1 MKNNIVVV
9 FSSHLSEEENQE
21 FIKHIGNT
29 IGVRHKV
36 VCYPNFNQFSLSEIY
51 NDAIKTHRVDNCIFV
66 MCHNDIIIKTKNW
79 GKILLNHYN
88 KTDFGIIGIAG
99 STFVPK
105 SGMWWE
111 DRSKM
116 CGIVEHTNG
125 VSEWVSEYSN
135 EINGVKPV
143 VMIDGL
149 FMSFDPDKIVSNFNT
164 NYGNFHFYDITFCID
179 NYMNYINIGV
189 ITSIRVLH
197 KSIGQT
203 NDSWEQNRVKFS
215 SEYALPIRY
224 ISEDKLKVLICCQF
238 FKNYTGSEV
247 SNYELSKELVK
258 LGCDVT
264 IISSI
269 VGNPLLEKANKNG
282 VKVFSYNNLPNF
294 RINQKGQFEFYKN
307 EAEFDIIHINHKP
320 IGELILQLYTNTPAV
335 MHVRSEVIPIF
346 EEPIINPVIKR
357 YISIRESITEYIK
370 SFGINDDL
378 IVEIDNPFDY
388 SRFNLNPSIN
398 SHRNLAVSNMKQ
410 LGIKLSDF
418 RLEKD
423 VVLFI
428 GTLDHLR
435 INIILDLI
443 KMTEENNQELW
454 IIGEDN
460 GNNLHLIKGDHVKYL
475 GVKSNVEEYIKYCT
489 YTAGIFK
496 GRTTIE
502 GFLCGKRGWVY
513 TVDKE
518 GNILNKE
525 LQDVPT
531 DVEKYR
537 SDFSAEKVFKLYEE
551 VIDDFWL

>member
-9 FSSHLSEEENQE
+9 FSSHLSEEENQK
-21 FIKHIGNT
+21 FIKHIDNT
-29 IGVRHKV
+29 IGVKHKTI
-36 VCYPNFNQFSLSEIY
+36 CYPNFNQYSLAEIY

-66 MCHNDIIIKTKNW
+66 MCHNDIVIKTPNW

-88 KTDFGIIGIAG
+88 KTNYAIIGIAG
-99 STFVPK
+99 STFIPK

-116 CGIVEHTNG
+116 YGIVEHTNG
-125 VSEWVSEYSN
+125 ISEWVSEYSN
-135 EINGVKPV
+135 EFYGVKPV

-149 FMSFDPDKIVSNFNT
+149 FMSFDPDKIVNNFNT
-164 NYGNFHFYDITFCID
+164 NYGKFHYYDITFCID
-179 NYMNYINIGV
+179 NYLNDQDIGV

-203 NDSWEQNRVKFS
+203 NDSWEQNRIKFS
-215 SEYALPIRY
+215 NEYSLPIRY
-224 ISEDKLKVLICCQF
+224 VSEGKLKVLICCQF

-247 SNYELSKELVK
+247 SNYELSKELVR

-264 IISSI
+264 IISSV
-269 VGNPLLEKANKNG
+269 VGNPLQEKAIKNG
-282 VKVFSYNNLPNF
+282 VKVCSYNNLPNF

-320 IGELILQLYTNTPAV
+320 IGELILQLYTNTPAI
-335 MHVRSEVIPIF
+335 MHVRSEVIPVF

-370 SFGINDDL
+370 SYGINDDK
-378 IVEIDNPFDY
+378 IIEIDNPFDY
-388 SRFNLNPSIN
+388 TRFNTNY
-398 SHRNLAVSNMKQ
+398 KQ
-410 LGIKLSDF
+410 QKNDKEII
-418 RLEKD
+418 
-423 VVLFI
+423 LFV
-428 GTLDHLR
+428 GTLDYLR
-435 INIILDLI
+435 KNILIDL
-443 KMTEENNQELW
+443 KDMVEKNNQMLW
-454 IIGEDN
+454 IIGADN
-460 GNNLHLIKGDHVKYL
+460 GNYVNELITQPISESNVRYF
-475 GVKSNVEEYIKYCT
+475 GVKSNVEDYIKKCD

-502 GFLCGKRGWVY
+502 GFLCGKRGWIY

-525 LQDVPT
+525 LQEVPN
-531 DVEKYR
+531 DIEKYR
-537 SDFSAEKVFKLYEE
+537 SDFSAKKVFNLYEE
-551 VIDDFWL
+551 IIEEFWS